1 METEESDE
9 LKERMIGYIADSCH
23 EYGLNMTFFMITNVL
38 DESSYVVCSGNNAVS
53 TISRAFNV
61 QAQDNTV
68 FLKGVVSR
76 KKQILPAI
84 METLQG

>member
-1 METEESDE
+1 
-9 LKERMIGYIADSCH
+9 
-23 EYGLNMTFFMITNVL
+23 MTFFMITNVL
-38 DESSYVVCSGNNAVS
+38 DESSYVVCSGNNAVG

-61 QAQDNTV
+61 EAQDNTV

-76 KKQILPAI
+76 KKQILPTI